1 MMEPCCAVCG
11 ESKSVNLLMFN
22 YGMCLCHRCTE
33 IAAQSFIHDNAE
45 RKLKENK
52 EKVIS
57 VEGLPKAKYE
67 SMTEF
72 KDRLRKE
79 IEASIE
85 AKVRAESEA
94 KRKASRITEAAIKFA
109 NGTHEALREQCI
121 MCGKAVHPSLI
132 TRVHGRYGGL
142 PDRLC
147 PDCLKKYKLEKAEEA
162 AQIRMADLSIENN
175 RLRTG
180 LKDLKEEYESFRE
193 RTSRVW
199 WGVAVA
205 GFAIGT
211 LLTLMFLNPR

>member
-1 MMEPCCAVCG
+1 MIEPCCAVCG
-11 ESKSVNLLMFN
+11 ESKTVNLLMFN

-45 RKLKENK
+45 RKLKENR

-85 AKVRAESEA
+85 TKVRAETEAKRKA
-94 KRKASRITEAAIKFA
+94 KRKASRIAEAAIKFA
-109 NGTHEALREQCI
+109 NGTHESLMCTCPG
-121 MCGKAVHPSLI
+121 CGKLVPRNDMKRFSRGYYYSIYPAQF
-132 TRVHGRYGGL
+132 
-142 PDRLC
+142 C
-147 PDCLKKYKLEKAEEA
+147 PDCHEKKCRTFDLQQSERKLEKTVQAF
-162 AQIRMADLSIENN
+162 DN
-175 RLRTG
+175 
-180 LKDLKEEYESFRE
+180 LKEEYESFRE

-199 WGVAVA
+199 WGVAVS

>member
-1 MMEPCCAVCG
+1 MNEPCCAVCG
-11 ESKSVNLLMFN
+11 ESKITNLLMFN

-45 RKLKENK
+45 RKLKEFDK
-52 EKVIS
+52 
-57 VEGLPKAKYE
+57 KAEYE
-67 SMTEF
+67 SLREL
-72 KDRLRKE
+72 KDKLRKE
-79 IEASIE
+79 IETDVE
-85 AKVRAESEA
+85 AKVRAAIED
-94 KRKASRITEAAIKFA
+94 KRKASRIAEAAIKFA
-109 NGTHEALREQCI
+109 NGTHEALREQCT

-132 TRVHGRYGGL
+132 TRVHGKYGGL

-147 PDCLKKYKLEKAEEA
+147 PDCYKDYRRDKAEEA

-199 WGVAVA
+199 WGIAIA

-211 LLTLMFLNPR
+211 LMTLMFLNPR